1 MSRIAF
7 FVLLAIAV
15 YIGWRL
21 FRARQLSRPPSAST
35 PRLPMVSC
43 ATCGLHVPRNEALA
57 QDDRFFCCEEHRR
70 SASESRE

>member
-7 FVLLAIAV
+7 FVLLALAI

-21 FRARQLSRPPSAST
+21 FKARQLPSKDAGSV
-35 PRLPMVSC
+35 PKLPMVSC
-43 ATCGLHVPRNEALA
+43 AKCGLHIPRNEALT

-70 SASESRE
+70 AA

>member
-1 MSRIAF
+1 MGRILF
-7 FVLLAIAV
+7 FVLLALAI

-21 FRARQLSRPPSAST
+21 FKASQLPRNERDTSV

-43 ATCGLHVPRNEALA
+43 AKCGLHIPRNEALV

-70 SASESRE
+70 AAP